1 MQRSKNIFYFL
12 TVITMFT
19 IFFSCSKSSSS
30 GGGGSTGT
38 PPTSSLFPLKLNNQW
53 NYKLK
58 DYDSATG
65 LAIDSTNFTLTVVD
79 SMITNGVTYYQLQN
93 SLGTGSLWIANLTN
107 TTLGSI
113 DSVGGITYYTLFASG
128 TGDSTQS
135 ISSWPVNVSSG
146 GSSCVGAEKLYA
158 YYADTTLENLD
169 GTVYTNCI
177 KNDAVVYNCS
187 NAKYIAQV
195 FFVKQGLGLARYA
208 EYFYNASG
216 DRFLALAWVL
226 ESETLN

>member
-1 MQRSKNIFYFL
+1 MQRTKRIFQL
-12 TVITMFT
+12 LAVT
-19 IFFSCSKSSSS
+19 IFFVVFFSCSKSSSS
-30 GGGGSTGT
+30 GGGNNST
-38 PPTSSLFPLKLNNQW
+38 PPVSPLFPLKLNNQW

-79 SMITNGVTYYQLQN
+79 SAVANGVTYYQLQN

-135 ISSWPVNVSSG
+135 ISSWPVNVTSG
-146 GSSCVGAEKLYA
+146 GSSCVGTEKLYA

-169 GTVYTNCI
+169 GTVYTNSI

-187 NAKYIAQV
+187 NAKYIGQV
-195 FFVKQGLGLARYA
+195 FFVKQGLGLVRYA
-208 EYFYNASG
+208 EYVYNASG
-216 DRFLALAWVL
+216 NRYLALAWVL